1 MTSLLG
7 VDLVGRRVVVVG
19 AGSVGTRRA
28 AGLAAEGAHVV
39 LVDTTP
45 SPAARELA
53 AAPAPGRVHLVERPL
68 TETDVDAAWLVV
80 AATAV
85 AEVDAT
91 VAGWC
96 EERHTWCVHGGSGWA
111 RTVATTRHDG
121 LVVGV
126 VSDGEPDPRRAAGVR
141 DALARLL
148 VSGAV
153 DLRRRRPEGDRG

>member
-1 MTSLLG
+1 VTTLLG
-7 VDLVGRRVVVVG
+7 VDLVGRRVVVAG

-39 LVDTTP
+39 LVDPTP

-53 AAPAPGRVHLVERPL
+53 GAPSPGRIDLVARTL
-68 TETDVDAAWLVV
+68 TETDLDTAWLVV

-85 AEVDAT
+85 PHVDAA
-91 VAGWC
+91 VALWC
-96 EERHTWCVHGGSGWA
+96 EERRIWCVHGGSGSA
-111 RTVATTRHDG
+111 RTVATTRLDG

-141 DALARLL
+141 DALARHL

-153 DLRRRRPEGDRG
+153 DLRRRRPEADRG